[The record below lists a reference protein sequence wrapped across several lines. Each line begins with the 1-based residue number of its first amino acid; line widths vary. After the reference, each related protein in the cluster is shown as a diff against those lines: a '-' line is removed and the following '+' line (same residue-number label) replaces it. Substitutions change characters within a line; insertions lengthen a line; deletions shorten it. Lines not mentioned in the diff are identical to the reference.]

1 MLLLYNYENQKSLQ
15 PDSPFLVFKWVCL
28 RCEVRKDYA
37 MFTLQQGHSHCSK
50 DSSLTGQLR
59 RQSLWYPLRQ
69 SWQKTIVPNFLH
81 SYDRS
86 YISQQNKNKKYYTD
100 IRQVCFYT
108 TVNVIRFAIRFAI
121 CNSILSCVCIKL
133 SLRLSLWCLHQV
145 LIKFKSMDKIN
156 DFFLI
161 KKTHHIQS
169 TFFPFDTAVKEDEK
183 KMKSGYCLSLLNSRN
198 PFCF

>member
-1 MLLLYNYENQKSLQ
+1 MLLDLQ
-15 PDSPFLVFKWVCL
+15 LD
-28 RCEVRKDYA
+28 
-37 MFTLQQGHSHCSK
+37 LQ
-50 DSSLTGQLR
+50 
-59 RQSLWYPLRQ
+59 
-69 SWQKTIVPNFLH
+69 
-81 SYDRS
+81 
-86 YISQQNKNKKYYTD
+86 
-100 IRQVCFYT
+100 
-108 TVNVIRFAIRFAI
+108 FAIPFSHVFAS
-121 CNSILSCVCIKL
+121 NSLSCVCIV
-133 SLRLSLWCLHQV
+133 SCLHQV